1 MALARNCALE
11 ARENGR
17 WQLVVAPGSD
27 ILLRDNVIA
36 ALTAAVSA
44 QSGAAVKLEFV
55 NRPLLGETPRQAADR
70 RVREKLAAAEQAIR
84 ADENVRD
91 MMQLFEARLV
101 PGSIK
106 PTE

>member
-1 MALARNCALE
+1 M
-11 ARENGR
+11 
-17 WQLVVAPGSD
+17 
-27 ILLRDNVIA
+27 
-36 ALTAAVSA
+36 
-44 QSGAAVKLEFV
+44 